1 MNPVLPSNETLLAYS
16 DAVPWREIE
25 KYRRNFNRVLD
36 ELRTDDSLE
45 ILPLKTLS
53 DAVGAPVYN
62 YIDTDNPNSA
72 NIILTEINGHSFVLG
87 GAVSARY
94 HAGKTFPQSVVS
106 YNLNPS
112 VNHTNIEETDDP
124 GLHMRALGAEIEL
137 GVVHPDGHYPT
148 EEQMQNYIRAYYASA
163 LKIGIYPRLD
173 REACQYQVEAHIA
186 PGIGYHK
193 TRHALAGIMNALVL
207 ASEETGLN
215 TTILSTYPV
224 ESDFKTT
231 DDPKVHTAVDLMLE
245 VNGYF
250 PEYQQRLEEA
260 KQRYQM
266 DASAHYVN
274 VFRNQGTH
282 IHIDLA
288 GRSEALALFTFYTML
303 RSATAVANAAVL
315 KGGPFVNGT
324 CDAELLCTREYLRS
338 TTVTG
343 RYIDIPL
350 SPHLMPKG
358 LERFSALMS
367 SERVNAMAR
376 ALLYEDGLGDMVSAM
391 HNPIG
396 RIRPDLTTAK
406 RICTV
411 ESTGMP
417 TNISVSRMAAIL
429 TDFEFSHTIMEN
441 YFRKHGCNLEPMYD
455 DKTLW
460 TILGPLDTQTFI
472 QLQDQSDRL
481 CTDMVLTTPDG
492 AQMTLNEFYE
502 MKRVYMHR
510 ALANIIEITPRDI
523 DEVYTSLARMLKPPS
538 GHEAETV
545 EQFIKDPK
553 LKSTGNWGR
562 ILQNAFIEEG
572 GVLGTHNPGAVLQ
585 VVNRIHDALRE
596 RYLQD

>member
-1 MNPVLPSNETLLAYS
+1 MDTPLPSNEHLVALS
-16 DAVPWREIE
+16 DAVPWQEIE
-25 KYRRNFNRVLD
+25 RQRRQFNR
-36 ELRTDDSLE
+36 TLE
-45 ILPLKTLS
+45 EIRSDPNWDTLPLEVLS
-53 DAVGAPVYN
+53 AAVGVPISTYF
-62 YIDTDNPNSA
+62 DPENPQIA
-72 NIILTEINGHSFVLG
+72 NILLAQANGHQIVMG

-94 HAGKTFPQSVVS
+94 HAGKSFPQSVVP

-112 VNHTNIEETDDP
+112 VNHTNIHETDDP
-124 GLHMRALGAEIEL
+124 VLHMRPLGAEIEL

-148 EEQMQNYIRAYYASA
+148 EEQMQEYMRSYYANA

-186 PGIGYHK
+186 PGIGYQK
-193 TRHALAGIMNALVL
+193 TRQALSGIMNALVM
-207 ASEETGLN
+207 ASEATGLQ
-215 TTILSTYPV
+215 TTVLSTYPV

-245 VNGYF
+245 VNSYF
-250 PEYQQRLEEA
+250 PEYQRRLEEA

-288 GRSEALALFTFYTML
+288 GRSEALGLFTFYTML

-343 RYIDIPL
+343 RYIDVPL
-350 SPHLMPKG
+350 SPHLMEG
-358 LERFSALMS
+358 GMERFGALLQ

-396 RIRPDLTTAK
+396 RIRPDLTTGK

-417 TNISVSRMAAIL
+417 TNISVSRMASIL

-441 YFRKHGCNLEPMYD
+441 YFRKYGCDLQPMYE

-460 TILGPLDTQTFI
+460 AILGPLDTSNFI
-472 QLQDQSDRL
+472 AQQDQSDRL
-481 CTDMVLTTPDG
+481 CTDMILTTADG
-492 AQMTLNEFYE
+492 QQMSLMEFYE
-502 MKRVYMHR
+502 MKRNYMHK
-510 ALANIIEITPRDI
+510 ALSDIVEITPRDI
-523 DEVYTSLARMLKPPS
+523 DDVYISLMRMLKPPS
-538 GHEAETV
+538 GQEAQTV

-553 LKSTGNWGR
+553 RKSTGNWGR
-562 ILQNAFIEEG
+562 ILRDAFIEEG
-572 GVLGTHNPGAVLQ
+572 GVPGTHNPAAVLR
-585 VVNRIHDALRE
+585 VVNRIHEALRQ